1 MTTEINLWEYT
12 DEELK
17 KAIETYKLIISKQ
30 DETKLVVN
38 FEKDIASPFFK
49 HRIQKYH
56 LKGKYD
62 NNNQGI
68 REQKR
73 FNNYMKNFFTG
84 FDYNNHELLSQAIT
98 DLTHNLK
105 EDKKTDNTIS
115 KYMSVLNQM
124 FKRAKNIGVLKSLP
138 DMPSLNVINAPRQS
152 YFNEEL
158 NHFIQV
164 CSDLQ
169 IFESHDSSERRGRKT
184 VFS

>member
-1 MTTEINLWEYT
+1 MPKILKDTIKKIPSKQSLRIYKKSNSQNYYCSFYVGYSTMKSGKKEKTLRTKNVKEA
-12 DEELK
+12 LK

-38 FEKDIASPFFK
+38 FEKDIALPFFK

-84 FDYNNHELLSQAIT
+84 FNYNNHELLSQAIT

-115 KYMSVLNQM
+115 KFL
-124 FKRAKNIGVLKSLP
+124 
-138 DMPSLNVINAPRQS
+138 
-152 YFNEEL
+152 FNL
-158 NHFIQV
+158 
-164 CSDLQ
+164 
-169 IFESHDSSERRGRKT
+169 ERY
-184 VFS
+184 V